1 MDTKNIERL
10 FGCIMERLDR
20 QEQMLED
27 LRNKRP
33 EQPANAPEA
42 TKLLNGERLYDN

>member
-27 LRNKRP
+27 LRNKQRR
-33 EQPANAPEA
+33 
-42 TKLLNGERLYDN
+42 TTGERP